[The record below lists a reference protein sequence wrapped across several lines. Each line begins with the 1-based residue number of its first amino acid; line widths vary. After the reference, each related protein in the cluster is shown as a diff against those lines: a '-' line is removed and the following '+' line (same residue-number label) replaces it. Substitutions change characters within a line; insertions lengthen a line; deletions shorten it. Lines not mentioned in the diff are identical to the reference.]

1 MKVKQI
7 NKKVDGL
14 LINWL
19 KSIVSDEEQDQINN
33 KNYKQFLPKEEYIES
48 RRTFYLSLYTRRW
61 AKQSIKKLLKL
72 NHKLENITL
81 RHLEDLSKLK
91 LSNKNDVSIKDLVL

>member
-19 KSIVSDEEQDQINN
+19 KSIVSDEEQEQITL
-33 KNYKQFLPKEEYIES
+33 KNYNQFLPKEEYIES
-48 RRTFYLSLYTRRW
+48 KRTFYLSLYTRRW
-61 AKQSIKKLLKL
+61 AKQNIKKLLKL
-72 NHKLENITL
+72 NYKLKDITL

-91 LSNKNDVSIKDLVL
+91 LSNKNNVSIKDLVL